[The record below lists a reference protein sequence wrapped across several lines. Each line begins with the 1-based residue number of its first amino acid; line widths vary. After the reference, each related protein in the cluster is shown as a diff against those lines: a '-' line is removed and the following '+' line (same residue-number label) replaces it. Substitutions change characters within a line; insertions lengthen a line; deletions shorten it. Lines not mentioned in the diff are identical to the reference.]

1 MRKSVGLATPCA
13 VITAMALL
21 LVLGACTDMGSS
33 PDLYRPSATLPLPA
47 PRPTPSVVAP
57 AAPAGNTRGRP
68 PVFAERPEV
77 AVHRVRQGE
86 TVYDVAR
93 QYGIDAYTLV
103 AHNRLSPPYELT
115 AGQRLSIPSKE
126 SAPPTLASSRQLPVP
141 SAPADSAAPSAGV
154 PTDSVAV
161 TEAPLA
167 EISPSRPIPRP
178 TPEVASSAPA
188 GTRPAAP
195 SRPAESSPPPVG
207 DGFVWPVDGRIISE
221 FGAKGGGRFNDGVN
235 IAATAGTPVYAAN
248 AGVVAYAGNELRGFG
263 NILLIK
269 HPGGWVTAYAHN
281 QELLVGR
288 GERVRRGQMIA
299 RVGSSGGVDQPQ
311 LHFELRKGK
320 KAVDPLDYLRR
331 PSASANASRDSG

>member
-13 VITAMALL
+13 AKAAVALL
-21 LVLGACTDMGSS
+21 LVLGACTDMSS
-33 PDLYRPSATLPLPA
+33 TPDLYRPGTPLPTPA
-47 PRPTPSVVAP
+47 PRPTPSAVVP
-57 AAPAGNTRGRP
+57 PVPTGTVRGRP

-115 AGQRLSIPSKE
+115 AGQRLSIPGRE
-126 SAPPTLASSRQLPVP
+126 PAPPALASSR
-141 SAPADSAAPSAGV
+141 SAPAQPAPAAPAPVPNATAGS
-154 PTDSVAV
+154 DAV
-161 TEAPLA
+161 TEAPIA
-167 EISPSRPIPRP
+167 ELPPGRPAPRP
-178 TPEVASSAPA
+178 GTEVASGSAA
-188 GTRPAAP
+188 ERKTAAP
-195 SRPAESSPPPVG
+195 SRSEASPSLPAG
-207 DGFVWPVDGRIISE
+207 DGFIWPVDGRIISE
-221 FGAKGGGRFNDGVN
+221 FGPKDGGRVNDGVN
-235 IAATAGTPVYAAN
+235 IAAPAGTPVYAAN
-248 AGVVAYAGNELRGFG
+248 SGVVAYAGNELRGFG

-269 HPGGWVTAYAHN
+269 HSGGWVTAYAHN
-281 QELLVGR
+281 QELLVRR
-288 GERVRRGQMIA
+288 GERVKRGQLIA

-331 PSASANASRDSG
+331 PSASASASRDSG

>member
-13 VITAMALL
+13 AKVATALL
-21 LVLGACTDMGSS
+21 LVLGACTDMGPS
-33 PDLYRPSATLPLPA
+33 PDLYRPSTPLPSPT
-47 PRPTPSVVAP
+47 PRPTPPAVAP
-57 AAPAGNTRGRP
+57 GAPTGSTRGRP

-115 AGQRLSIPSKE
+115 AGQRLSIPGRE
-126 SAPPTLASSRQLPVP
+126 AAPLAVASSRPAPGQP
-141 SAPADSAAPSAGV
+141 APAPAPAPAASPPAGS
-154 PTDSVAV
+154 DAVA
-161 TEAPLA
+161 EAPLA
-167 EISPSRPIPRP
+167 ELPAARPAPRP
-178 TPEVASSAPA
+178 ETEVASGTPA
-188 GTRPAAP
+188 ERRAAAP
-195 SRPAESSPPPVG
+195 SRPEAAPSLPAG

-221 FGAKGGGRFNDGVN
+221 FGPKDGGRVNDGVN
-235 IAATAGTPVYAAN
+235 IAAPAGTPVYAAN
-248 AGVVAYAGNELRGFG
+248 SGVVAYAGNELRGFG

-269 HPGGWVTAYAHN
+269 HTGGWVTAYAHN
-281 QELLVGR
+281 QELLVRR
-288 GERVRRGQMIA
+288 GERVKRGQLIA

-331 PSASANASRDSG
+331 PSASATASRDSG